1 MQPHTNRYAILS
13 CLAAAVIGAAMLI
26 AQSSLA
32 DFGITD
38 TRLKSSLAN
47 AFVYNSL
54 PVYPSRKAYAAASPA
69 ARVAFVKSA
78 LGVVKTYAESAAFKT
93 DYEKLRAQAK
103 PGPSESKGTPDEQW
117 AKFLADQQ
125 KSLVEMKANVA
136 KMSPDMQKQMQPTI
150 QQMQASMEKTSK
162 DPQMMAIMKQSYAAE
177 GENSKKDYQRSLA
190 EYETKYPADPIVLI
204 AKRLREFLEMSN
216 GIPFD
221 AKLVGAN
228 GHMRFADPKLESKPD
243 QWKLCFRAGKEPVE
257 AARAFASEWLKTLP
271 AK

>member
-1 MQPHTNRYAILS
+1 MHPRTKRYALLS
-13 CLAAAVIGAAMLI
+13 CIPAALIGAAMLI

-32 DFGITD
+32 DFGITE
-38 TRLKSSLAN
+38 TRLKSNLAN

-54 PVYPSRKAYAAASPA
+54 PVSPNRKAYAAASTA
-69 ARVAFVKSA
+69 ARVALVKSA
-78 LGVVKTYAESAAFKT
+78 LGVVKTYAESAAFKAE
-93 DYEKLRAQAK
+93 YEKLRAQAK
-103 PGPSESKGTPDEQW
+103 PGPNESKGTPDEQW

-125 KSLVEMKANVA
+125 KSLADMKANVA
-136 KMSPDMQKQMQPTI
+136 KMSPDMQKQMQATI
-150 QQMQASMEKTSK
+150 QQVQTSMEKTSK

-177 GENSKKDYQRSLA
+177 AENSKKDYQRSLT
-190 EYETKYPADPIVLI
+190 EYEARYPADPGVLI

-221 AKLVGAN
+221 AKLVGSN
-228 GHMRFADPKLESKPD
+228 GQMRFADPKLESKPD

-257 AARAFASEWLKTLP
+257 AARAFASEWLKALP